1 MKKHIP
7 SAVLSNTPAPNE
19 GIEPPISEKISV
31 SSKTTEADSLAQL
44 PEAAQRQL
52 RQGITQAY
60 LSQLNRYALE
70 NGLISPEMYRKMEI
84 SFKAKE
90 MQTFSPFE
98 S

>member
-1 MKKHIP
+1 MKKYLP
-7 SAVLSNTPAPNE
+7 GAVLSNTPAPNE
-19 GIEPPISEKISV
+19 GIDPPISEKISV
-31 SSKTTEADSLAQL
+31 SSKTEADSLAQL
-44 PEAAQRQL
+44 PETAQQQL

-84 SFKAKE
+84 NFKAKE